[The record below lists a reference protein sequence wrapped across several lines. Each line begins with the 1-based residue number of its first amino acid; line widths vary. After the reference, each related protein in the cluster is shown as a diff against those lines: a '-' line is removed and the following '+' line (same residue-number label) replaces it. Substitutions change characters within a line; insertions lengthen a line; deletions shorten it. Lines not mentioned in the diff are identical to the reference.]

1 MKEVID
7 LEIITVD
14 FLKKSEEIKAF
25 LVLSERQ
32 MEIQGYTEHS
42 YRHVGLVSYESGRIL
57 SELGYPERE
66 IQLAEVAG
74 YLHDIGNAINRV
86 DHAHTGA
93 IMAYNFLTKS
103 GMPVDEAA
111 EIMIAIGNHDE
122 ATGTAVSVISSAL
135 IIADKSDVHRSRV
148 RRSEIMDKA
157 TLAIDIHDRV
167 NYAVVNSSVQVDRE
181 GKFVLLDLTID
192 TQICPVMD
200 YFEIFIGRMT
210 MTRRAAKFLDLDFQ
224 LKING
229 SQLL

>member
-1 MKEVID
+1 MEPM
-7 LEIITVD
+7 TVEY
-14 FLKKSEEIKAF
+14 LKQNEEIKAF

-42 YRHVGLVSYESGRIL
+42 YRHVGLVSFESGRIL
-57 SELGYPERE
+57 TELGYPERE
-66 IQLAEVAG
+66 IQLAEIAG
-74 YLHDIGNAINRV
+74 YLHDIGNSINRV

-93 IMAYNFLTKS
+93 ILAYHFLTKN
-103 GMPVDEAA
+103 GMPVNEAA

-148 RRSEIMDKA
+148 RKSENMDKA

-167 NYAVVNSSVQVDRE
+167 NYAVVNANVQIDRE
-181 GKFVLLDLTID
+181 KRFVLLDLTID
-192 TQICPVMD
+192 TLICPVMD

-210 MTRRAAKFLDLDFQ
+210 MTRRAAKFLGLDFQ